1 MNSVFGS
8 KRSPDEPKA
17 RSRASIAR
25 EDGRKRPLV
34 RAMDARERALG
45 SSGLRLLPKTL
56 FIVFAKFHR
65 NESAPLA
72 LPEWGGAH
80 LMREASLGKSFKN

>member
-1 MNSVFGS
+1 MLTAISQTTKKKAVQAG
-8 KRSPDEPKA
+8 RELVTPD
-17 RSRASIAR
+17 
-25 EDGRKRPLV
+25 
-34 RAMDARERALG
+34 
-45 SSGLRLLPKTL
+45 LPKTL
-56 FIVFAKFHR
+56 FIFFAKFRR

>member
-1 MNSVFGS
+1 MSA
-8 KRSPDEPKA
+8 SP
-17 RSRASIAR
+17 
-25 EDGRKRPLV
+25 RKRTSTDAADMSVQAGRELV
-34 RAMDARERALG
+34 TPD
-45 SSGLRLLPKTL
+45 LPKTL
-56 FIVFAKFHR
+56 FIFFAKFRR